1 MTILHYLE
9 VAEMGVSDSLK
20 KGTVELLILKL
31 LQDRD
36 MYGYEITQ
44 ELQTRSNGYFVLQ
57 EGSLYPT
64 LYRMLERK
72 LISDRQ
78 ELVGRRRTRVYY
90 HLEEEGLKKYEL
102 IKAEYLALNKGIMT
116 IIGDDAKKAE

>member
-1 MTILHYLE
+1 
-9 VAEMGVSDSLK
+9 MGIADSLK

-31 LQDRD
+31 LQERD

-44 ELQTRSNGYFVLQ
+44 ALQEKSDGYFILQ

-64 LYRMLERK
+64 LYRMLDRG
-72 LISDRQ
+72 LISDHQ

-90 HLEEEGLKKYEL
+90 HLEDAGREKYAL
-102 IKAEYLALNKGIMT
+102 IRDEYIALNKDIMN
-116 IIGDDAKKAE
+116 IINAEVVPAEE

>member
-1 MTILHYLE
+1 
-9 VAEMGVSDSLK
+9 MGIADSLK

-31 LQDRD
+31 LQERD

-44 ELQTRSNGYFVLQ
+44 ALQEKSDGYFILQ

-64 LYRMLERK
+64 LYRMLDRG

-90 HLEEEGLKKYEL
+90 HLEDAGREKYAL
-102 IKAEYLALNKGIMT
+102 IRDEYIALNKGIMN
-116 IIGDDAKKAE
+116 IINAELVPAEE

>member
-1 MTILHYLE
+1 MTILHFLE

-116 IIGDDAKKAE
+116 IIGDDDKKAE

>member
-1 MTILHYLE
+1 
-9 VAEMGVSDSLK
+9 MGIADSLK

-31 LQDRD
+31 LQERD

-44 ELQTRSNGYFVLQ
+44 ALQDKSQGYFILQ

-64 LYRMLERK
+64 LYRMLDRG
-72 LISDRQ
+72 LISDHQ

-90 HLEEEGLKKYEL
+90 HLEDAGREKYAL
-102 IKAEYLALNKGIMT
+102 IRDEYISLNKGIMN
-116 IIGDDAKKAE
+116 IIGADVTPEEN

>member
-1 MTILHYLE
+1 
-9 VAEMGVSDSLK
+9 MGVSDSLK

-90 HLEEEGLKKYEL
+90 HLEEEGRKKIRVDQSRVSCLK
-102 IKAEYLALNKGIMT
+102 
-116 IIGDDAKKAE
+116 

>member
-1 MTILHYLE
+1 MIILHFLE

-72 LISDRQ
+72 LISERQ

-90 HLEEEGLKKYEL
+90 HLEEEGRKKYEL

-116 IIGDDAKKAE
+116 IIGDDPKKED

>member
-1 MTILHYLE
+1 
-9 VAEMGVSDSLK
+9 MGITDSLK
-20 KGTVELLILKL
+20 KGTVELLVLKL
-31 LQDRD
+31 LQDRA

-44 ELQTRSNGYFVLQ
+44 ELQEKSQGFFLLQ

-64 LYRMLERK
+64 LYRMLERG

-90 HLEEEGLKKYEL
+90 HLEDAGRERYEC
-102 IKAEYLALNKGIMT
+102 IRREYLTLNKGILNV
-116 IIGDDAKKAE
+116 IGNDEEPNT

>member
-1 MTILHYLE
+1 
-9 VAEMGVSDSLK
+9 MGIADSLK

-31 LQDRD
+31 LQERD

-44 ELQTRSNGYFVLQ
+44 ALQEKSDGYFILQ

-64 LYRMLERK
+64 LYRMLDRG

-90 HLEEEGLKKYEL
+90 HLEDAGREKYAL
-102 IKAEYLALNKGIMT
+102 IRDEYIALNKGIMN
-116 IIGDDAKKAE
+116 IINAEVVPAEE

>member
-1 MTILHYLE
+1 
-9 VAEMGVSDSLK
+9 MGIADSLK

-31 LQDRD
+31 LQERD

-44 ELQTRSNGYFVLQ
+44 ALKEKSCGHFILQ

-64 LYRMLERK
+64 LYRMLERG

-78 ELVGRRRTRVYY
+78 ELVGKRRTRVYY
-90 HLEEEGLKKYEL
+90 HLEPAGLEKYAL
-102 IKAEYLALNKGIMT
+102 IRDEYLTLNKGILCV
-116 IIGDDAKKAE
+116 IHDGQEG

>member
-1 MTILHYLE
+1 
-9 VAEMGVSDSLK
+9 MGIADSLK

-44 ELQTRSNGYFVLQ
+44 ELQDRSQGYFVLQ

-64 LYRMLERK
+64 LYRMLDRG
-72 LISDRQ
+72 LTSDHQ

-90 HLEEEGLKKYEL
+90 HLEDAGREKYAL
-102 IKAEYLALNKGIMT
+102 IRDEYLSLNKGIMH
-116 IIGDDAKKAE
+116 IIGDDEPTA

>member
-1 MTILHYLE
+1 
-9 VAEMGVSDSLK
+9 MGITDSLK
-20 KGTVELLILKL
+20 KGTVELLVLKL

-44 ELQTRSNGYFVLQ
+44 ELQEKSQGFFLLQ

-64 LYRMLERK
+64 LYRMLERG

-90 HLEEEGLKKYEL
+90 HL
-102 IKAEYLALNKGIMT
+102 
-116 IIGDDAKKAE
+116 

>member
-1 MTILHYLE
+1 
-9 VAEMGVSDSLK
+9 MGIADSLK

-31 LQDRD
+31 LQERD

-44 ELQTRSNGYFVLQ
+44 ALQEKSQGYFILQ

-64 LYRMLERK
+64 LYRMLDRG
-72 LISDRQ
+72 LISDHQ

-90 HLEEEGLKKYEL
+90 HLEDAGREKYAL
-102 IKAEYLALNKGIMT
+102 IRDEYISLNRGIMN
-116 IIGDDAKKAE
+116 IIGADVAEED

>member
-1 MTILHYLE
+1 
-9 VAEMGVSDSLK
+9 MGIADSLK

-31 LQDRD
+31 LQERD

-44 ELQTRSNGYFVLQ
+44 ALQEKSDGYFILQ

-64 LYRMLERK
+64 LYRMLDRG

-78 ELVGRRRTRVYY
+78 ELVGRRHTRVYY
-90 HLEEEGLKKYEL
+90 HLEDAGREKYAL
-102 IKAEYLALNKGIMT
+102 IRDEYIALNKGIMN
-116 IIGDDAKKAE
+116 IINAELVPAEE

>member
-1 MTILHYLE
+1 
-9 VAEMGVSDSLK
+9 MGIADSLK

-31 LQDRD
+31 LQERD

-44 ELQTRSNGYFVLQ
+44 ALQDKSNGYFILQ

-64 LYRMLERK
+64 LYRMLDRG

-78 ELVGRRRTRVYY
+78 ELAGKRRTRVYY
-90 HLEEEGLKKYEL
+90 HLEEAGLEKYKL
-102 IKAEYLALNKGIMT
+102 IRDEYLSLNKGIMY
-116 IIGDDAKKAE
+116 IIDDKKTEE